1 MKLAST
7 SLQVAVERIEEHF
20 SALSRIG
27 NLGPARNDGFLRASW
42 SSEETAAME
51 YVKRTG
57 QEQGLSPAYDGV
69 GNLYLT
75 TPDQRPEVIQ
85 VGSHLD
91 TVPKG
96 GLYDGGAGI
105 VAGLEALLALR
116 ARWSDLRRGLELVV
130 WRGEESA
137 TFDSLCKGSQAAF
150 GHNDPAILHKEFN
163 GQTLESAILGQGF
176 DPSFIRD
183 KRPTL
188 SQQHFEAIAAHIE
201 LHIEQGK
208 KLEIDRKDIGVAT
221 SIRGTARLRV
231 TVTGKAAHSGGTPM
245 GASYRKDA
253 NLAIAYMQVELD
265 RLAGQVLAEGHDLV
279 QTVGVVN
286 SDRHFNQREP
296 RVYENALTKVSP
308 FGYFTLDIRSNS
320 RSFLES
326 YTDKAR
332 DLIRNTGRRFRIDV
346 NIETICFLKP
356 VDKLAEDL
364 QAAVATVCD
373 NLGYTY
379 ERMPCGA
386 LHDLA
391 VVSSQRRRNGVPIP
405 TALVLIPCK
414 DGISHNPEEY
424 ASPEA
429 VCKGATVLAH
439 LLANMAA

>member
-1 MKLAST
+1 MKLT
-7 SLQVAVERIEEHF
+7 LTPLQVAVERIEEHF
-20 SALSRIG
+20 SALGRIG
-27 NLGPARNDGFLRASW
+27 NLGPTRNDGFLRASW
-42 SSEETAAME
+42 SNEETAAME
-51 YVKRTG
+51 YVKRAG
-57 QEQGLSPAYDGV
+57 QEQGLLAAYDGI

-75 TPDQRPEVIQ
+75 TPEQRPEIIQ

-91 TVPKG
+91 TVPRG

-116 ARWSDLRRGLELVV
+116 ARWSQLRRSLELVV

-150 GHNDPAILHKEFN
+150 GANDPAILHKEFS

-176 DPSFIRD
+176 DPSYIRD
-183 KRPTL
+183 KRPAL
-188 SQQHFEAIAAHIE
+188 SRQHREALAAHIE

-208 KLEIDRKDIGVAT
+208 RLEIDRKDIGVAT
-221 SIRGTARLRV
+221 SIRGTVRLRIA
-231 TVTGKAAHSGGTPM
+231 VTGAAAHSGGTPM
-245 GASYRKDA
+245 GAAYRKDA

-265 RLAGQVLAEGHDLV
+265 RLAGQVLVEGHDLV

-320 RSFLES
+320 RPFLEN
-326 YTDKAR
+326 YADKAKG
-332 DLIRNTGRRFRIDV
+332 LIRDTGRRFGVDV
-346 NIETICFLKP
+346 NIEMICFLKP
-356 VDKLAEDL
+356 VDKLDEAL
-364 QAAVATVCD
+364 QAAVATECD
-373 NLGYTY
+373 NLGYTH
-379 ERMPCGA
+379 ERMSCGA

-391 VVSSQRRRNGVPIP
+391 VVSSQRRRNGAPIP

-414 DGISHNPEEY
+414 DGISHNPAEY

-429 VCKGATVLAH
+429 VGKGATVLAH
-439 LLANMAA
+439 VLAGMAA